1 MGWAIVIFLIVTGFL
16 AFSVISIRSGIF
28 IKSITKSPFDG
39 GILTFDD
46 GPHPIYTPQILDL
59 LDKYQLKAI
68 FFCIGKNA
76 EQHPELVRRIADSGH
91 LLGNHTYSH
100 SVASTFYGPE
110 KYLAEINTTTRILEN
125 ISRQKIKY
133 FRPPFGI
140 TNPSIAK
147 AIHKSGLK
155 SMAWNIRTFDTT
167 TDDASKLCRKV
178 KKYWNR
184 NSIILFH
191 DRLEVA
197 VDAVSQLLSVNGLT
211 GYAQLN
217 SQIKNQD

>member
-1 MGWAIVIFLIVTGFL
+1 MSMAIAIILIVTGFL
-16 AFSVISIRSGIF
+16 AFAVISIRSGIF

-46 GPHPIYTPQILDL
+46 GPHPAHTPQILDL
-59 LDKYQLKAI
+59 LDKYQLKAV

-76 EQHPELVRRIADSGH
+76 EQYPELVRRIAHSGH

-100 SVASTFYGPE
+100 SLSSTFYGPE
-110 KYLAEINTTTRILEN
+110 KYFAEISATTRILEN
-125 ISRQKIKY
+125 ISGQKIKY

-147 AIHKSGLK
+147 AIQKSGLK
-155 SMAWNIRTFDTT
+155 SMAWNIRTFDTMT
-167 TDDASKLCRKV
+167 NNPSKILKKV
-178 KKYWNR
+178 KKNWAGD
-184 NSIILFH
+184 SIILFH

-197 VDAVSQLLSVNGLT
+197 VVAVSQLLAENALS
-211 GYAQLN
+211 GYARLDN
-217 SQIKNQD
+217 VIINRE